1 MVGSTSNILGFI
13 KDQTREA
20 VARDGGGRG
29 GGEKLS
35 FVLGTESGMI
45 TSIVR
50 SVQEELKVQG
60 NSTQVMVLGKGRR
73 GWGGIRAEGSVG
85 R

>member
-1 MVGSTSNILGFI
+1 QGRGVVGSTSNILGFI

-20 VARDGGGRG
+20 VAREGPGGGGGGG

-50 SVQEELKVQG
+50 AVQAELKVQD
-60 NSTQVMVLGKGRR
+60 NST
-73 GWGGIRAEGSVG
+73 
-85 R
+85 

>member
-13 KDQTREA
+13 KDQTRKAVGRAGGQEA
-20 VARDGGGRG
+20 EAEAAGAAGVEAGSGA

-50 SVQEELKVQG
+50 AVQEELRASRNK
-60 NSTQVMVLGKGRR
+60 TQVHRS
-73 GWGGIRAEGSVG
+73 A
-85 R
+85 